1 MPNSDEMLDLLAEVD
16 SPAADAPAQKKP
28 GAGGARPS
36 EVLLSATEQA
46 QEAAEL
52 AQLAADRTLAL
63 GKQQKE
69 SLIEMTEALGSW
81 RHASRSA
88 LKEIKTARNRVGIM
102 VGLTAFLTVSA
113 LGGGAWILW
122 QLKKQ
127 GESVKADMLDL
138 LQTQLNLQNQKIQ
151 LKIDELASVVE
162 ALQRDLKNMGPSSHQ
177 ASMTPVRILP
187 PGAEASSTEP
197 LHEPQAG
204 HDGHAQVEAH
214 GPATPHAADTHTA
227 AEAEPAPAHA
237 PAPIHD
243 APAHA
248 AAAPAAPVDLTPL
261 AAQLDELKTQLQ
273 QLLARQQAMH
283 ATPSVPAP
291 HGGAS
296 PELARQLNEV
306 RRLVAEQSKQLKII
320 RAALWKLRQ
329 QTTVARPTAR
339 SGAGG
344 EIISLRR
351 AIEQLTRQ
359 IRALQSQQEKM
370 RAEIRALK
378 KETARLSLERPYS
391 YRAPPLNVE

>member
-1 MPNSDEMLDLLAEVD
+1 MPNSEEMLDLLAEVD
-16 SPAADAPAQKKP
+16 SPAADAPAKKKP
-28 GAGGARPS
+28 EAGGARAS

-63 GKQQKE
+63 GKQQKD

-102 VGLTAFLTVSA
+102 VGLTAFLTVAA

-151 LKIDELASVVE
+151 LKIDELAAVVE
-162 ALQRDLKNMGPSSHQ
+162 ALQRDLKKMGPASSHQ

-187 PGAEASSTEP
+187 PGTEAP
-197 LHEPQAG
+197 AG
-204 HDGHAQVEAH
+204 HGGHAPAETHAPATTAHDTGTPH
-214 GPATPHAADTHTA
+214 GP
-227 AEAEPAPAHA
+227 EPGHAPAHPAA
-237 PAPIHD
+237 PSHGAPSHTS
-243 APAHA
+243 PT
-248 AAAPAAPVDLTPL
+248 AAAPTATVDLTPL
-261 AAQLDELKTQLQ
+261 TTQLDQLKAQLQ
-273 QLLARQQAMH
+273 QLLARQQTMH
-283 ATPSVPAP
+283 GVHTMPAT
-291 HGGAS
+291 HGEAS
-296 PELARQLNEV
+296 PELVRQLNEV

-329 QTTVARPTAR
+329 QATVARPAAASKGTENIA
-339 SGAGG
+339 A
-344 EIISLRR
+344 LRR

-359 IRALQSQQEKM
+359 IRSLQSQQEKM